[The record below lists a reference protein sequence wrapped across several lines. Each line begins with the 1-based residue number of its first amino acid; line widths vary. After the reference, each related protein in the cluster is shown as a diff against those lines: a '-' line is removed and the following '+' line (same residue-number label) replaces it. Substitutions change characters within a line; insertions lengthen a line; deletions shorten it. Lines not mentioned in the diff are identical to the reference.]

1 MNLAG
6 LVGQFPDS
14 GSAPGRLIGTGEY
27 ALCVTF
33 LHVVNKYHADGFK
46 VYTVAP
52 PQSVV
57 DIDCISIMKNTKNL
71 EAAQKFVDFMLSPE
85 AQELM
90 SSIDFTM
97 PVNPAAKGAEG
108 SIPVTELDL
117 IEYDVKKASEQ
128 KDEVLKKWT
137 AEVK

>member
-1 MNLAG
+1 M
-6 LVGQFPDS
+6 VDK
-14 GSAPGRLIGTGEY
+14 RGTRDIAEEY
-27 ALCVTF
+27 L
-33 LHVVNKYHADGFK
+33 KYM
-46 VYTVAP
+46 Y
-52 PQSVV
+52 
-57 DIDCISIMKNTKNL
+57 
-71 EAAQKFVDFMLSPE
+71 SPE